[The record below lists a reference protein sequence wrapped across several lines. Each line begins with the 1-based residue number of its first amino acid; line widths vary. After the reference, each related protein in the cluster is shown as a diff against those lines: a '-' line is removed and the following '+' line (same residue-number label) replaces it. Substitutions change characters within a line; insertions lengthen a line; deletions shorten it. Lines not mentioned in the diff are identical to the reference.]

1 MNIFDGVDID
11 DLGISMTDPT
21 SLFSPETTHSLTT
34 YEPPEELDTPPAY
47 LSRTLTPWPSG
58 LPRELAMGGE
68 SPEAIMERC
77 GVKEEDYIKWAAMPA
92 FRRAL
97 SDAAK
102 EVREQGASF
111 KILCQGIALDF
122 LPVLDQQLHN
132 DRVPLA
138 LKIDALKKIVEWSG
152 LAPKEEKVQQGM
164 TNQVQI
170 CINL

>member
-1 MNIFDGVDID
+1 MNLFDGVDID
-11 DLGISMTDPT
+11 DLGISMTDST
-21 SLFSPETTHSLTT
+21 TMFSPENAHSLTT
-34 YEPPEELDTPPAY
+34 YEPPEEPDTPPAY
-47 LSRTLTPWPSG
+47 LSRTLTPWPPG

-68 SPEAIMERC
+68 SPEAIIERC
-77 GVKEEDYIKWAAMPA
+77 GVLESDYIKWATIPA

-132 DRVPLA
+132 DKIPLA

-152 LAPKEEKVQQGM
+152 LAPKEEKVAAGQANMVNIQ
-164 TNQVQI
+164 
-170 CINL
+170 INL

>member
-1 MNIFDGVDID
+1 MNLFDGVDID
-11 DLGISMTDPT
+11 DLGISMID
-21 SLFSPETTHSLTT
+21 SPSQFAPEDTHSLTIFNDPEHI
-34 YEPPEELDTPPAY
+34 EPPPAY
-47 LSRTLTPWPSG
+47 TLRTLTPWPPG

-68 SPEAIMERC
+68 SPEEIMNRC
-77 GVKEEDYIKWAAMPA
+77 GVSEADYIKWAAMPA

-152 LAPKEEKVQQGM
+152 LAPREEKVQQGSANM
-164 TNQVQI
+164 VNIQ
-170 CINL
+170 INL